1 MELQRSRPAGAARPT
16 HDRAAP
22 FFFAS
27 PSGAL
32 SGVGPAVP
40 VRVRAHSV
48 LGAVERALAE
58 ARARG
63 ATRPLIA
70 GALPFSE
77 TGSARLS
84 LYDRAAQGA
93 VAAQSRADGASELS
107 PSLRATRVS
116 MQPTPMG
123 YERAVARAVASI
135 RRGELEKVVL
145 ARSLRLETE
154 APLDLSQLLARLLA
168 QNPQKYVFRCDVS
181 EGNGTP
187 RTLLGASPELLVAKR
202 GTAVISHPLAGSAAR
217 SDDPREDTARAT
229 ALATC
234 PKNRAEHALVVEAVA
249 RTLAPFCR
257 ELRVPSEPSLV
268 ATSTMWHL
276 GTRITG
282 TLHDPELASLEL
294 ALALHPTP
302 AVCGEPTPV
311 ARSVID
317 ELEGFDRGCFAG
329 FVGWSEASGDG
340 EWAVTIRCA
349 EATEHALELFAGAG
363 IVADSIPP
371 RELEETTA
379 KLNTILRALG
389 IDHLQQVY

>member
-1 MELQRSRPAGAARPT
+1 MELQRSRAAGAARLT
-16 HDRAAP
+16 HDRPAP

-32 SGVGPAVP
+32 SGAGPAVP
-40 VRVRAHSV
+40 IRVRARSV
-48 LGAVERALAE
+48 LAAVDRAVAE
-58 ARARG
+58 ARDRG

-77 TGSARLS
+77 LGSARLS
-84 LYDRAAQGA
+84 LYDRAATGA
-93 VAAQSRADGASELS
+93 VRAVQGASETS
-107 PSLRATRVS
+107 PALRALRVS
-116 MQPTPMG
+116 MQPTPEA
-123 YERAVARAVASI
+123 YERAVGRAVASI

-145 ARSLRLETE
+145 ARSLRLEAE
-154 APLDLSQLLARLLA
+154 SPLDLPQLLSRLLA
-168 QNPQKYVFRCDVS
+168 QNPQKYVFSCDVS
-181 EGNGTP
+181 EANGAA
-187 RTLLGASPELLVAKR
+187 RTLLGASPELLIAKR
-202 GTAVISHPLAGSAAR
+202 GSGVISHPLAGSAAR

-229 ALATC
+229 ALAAC

-249 RTLAPFCR
+249 RTLAPYCK

-268 ATSTMWHL
+268 ATPTMWHL

-282 TLHDPELASLEL
+282 TLYDAELSSLEL

-302 AVCGEPTPV
+302 AVCGEPTPL

-329 FVGWSEASGDG
+329 FVGWSEAGGDG

-349 EATEHALELFAGAG
+349 EATEHALELYAGAG
-363 IVADSIPP
+363 IVADSIPR